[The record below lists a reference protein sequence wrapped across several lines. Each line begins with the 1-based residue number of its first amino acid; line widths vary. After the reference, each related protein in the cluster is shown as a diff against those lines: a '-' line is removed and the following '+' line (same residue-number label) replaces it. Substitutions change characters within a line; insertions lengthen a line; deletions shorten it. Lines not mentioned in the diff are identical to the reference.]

1 MSLWLFKSFFSNS
14 QNQRIIEAPT
24 LSLAMVKF
32 EKFLKR
38 YTARSKSKLIQIIIR
53 EVNE

>member
-1 MSLWLFKSFFSNS
+1 MSVWLFHSFFSNG

-24 LSLAMVKF
+24 LALAMGKF

-38 YTARSKSKLIQIIIR
+38 YMTRTKHELIQIIIR
-53 EVNE
+53 EVKE